1 MDKLKIV
8 YKKLSD
14 LTPYENNPRLND
26 GAVDAVAKSIEE
38 FGFKVPIVI
47 DKDGVIV
54 AGHTRLKAAKQLAI
68 DEVPCIIA
76 DDLSDEELKAFR
88 LADNK
93 VSELAE
99 WDFDKLEAELVELS
113 GMELDFDMQ
122 EFGFDDIS
130 GSGMTLVDKIKNNPI
145 DSNLFDTFIVPP
157 FSILNASTG
166 YWQDRKRQ
174 WIEYGLRSEAGR
186 DDNMVFSANLNTGSL
201 KGTSLF
207 DPVLCEII
215 YKWFM
220 PTNGGKIIDCFA
232 GGPPRGIIA
241 EKAGYS
247 YLGVDLRKEQVNSNY
262 ENAKELSCDL
272 NKLKWIADDS
282 LNIDKYAKDN
292 EYDLLFTCPP
302 YFDLEVYSDDDKDIS
317 NMDYENFTRVY
328 TDIIKKTARKVKEN
342 RFAVV
347 VISDV
352 RDDKGYYRD
361 LTGLTKK
368 AFLEEGFGF
377 YNDIILQNA
386 IGTGALRARKTMTY
400 RKVVRVHQNVL
411 VFFKGDINNMAEDFK
426 ILKEIEELSDESLVI

>member
-8 YKKLSD
+8 YRKTDD
-14 LTPYENNPRLND
+14 LKPYANNPRVND
-26 GAVDAVAKSIEE
+26 KAVDAVAKSIEE
-38 FGFKVPIVI
+38 FGFKVPIVV
-47 DKDGVIV
+47 DKNGIIV
-54 AGHTRLKAAKQLAI
+54 AGHTRLKACKKLGI
-68 DEVPCIIA
+68 EEVPCIVA
-76 DDLSDEELKAFR
+76 EDLSDEEIKAFR

-93 VSELAE
+93 AAEMAE
-99 WDFDKLEAELVELS
+99 WDWDKLEAELMEL
-113 GMELDFDMQ
+113 GDMDLDFDMQ
-122 EFGFDDIS
+122 DFGFDNVS
-130 GSGMTLVDKIKNNPI
+130 AGMTLMEKVKNNPM
-145 DSNLFDTFIVPP
+145 DSSLFDTFIVPP
-157 FSILNASTG
+157 FSILNTSTG
-166 YWQDRKRQ
+166 YWQDRKKQ
-174 WIEYGLRSEAGR
+174 WIDYGLKSEVGR
-186 DDNMVFSANLNTGSL
+186 EDNMVFSANLNAGSL

-220 PTNGGKIIDCFA
+220 PTKGGKIIDCFA

-241 EKAGYS
+241 EKSGHS
-247 YLGVDLRKEQVNSNY
+247 YLGVDLRKEQVDSNY

-282 LNIDKYAKDN
+282 SNIDMYAEDN

-328 TDIIKKTARKVKEN
+328 TDIIKKTARKVKDN

-400 RKVVRVHQNVL
+400 RKVTRVHQNVL
-411 VFFKGDINNMAEDFK
+411 VFFKGDPNMMAEDFE